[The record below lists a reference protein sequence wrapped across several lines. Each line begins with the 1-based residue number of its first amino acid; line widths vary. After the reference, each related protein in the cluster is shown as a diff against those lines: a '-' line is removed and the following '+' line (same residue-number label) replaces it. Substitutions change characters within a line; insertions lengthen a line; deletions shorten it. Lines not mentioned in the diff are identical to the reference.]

1 MLTKCF
7 LCKSNINGIPYR
19 CKYCGLTFCSEHRI
33 PENHSCSFDL
43 RIELNEV
50 IYEDAL
56 EFMDQKFTV
65 AKIYE
70 YVTKKELNK
79 AEAIKLL
86 NYFIEKSEKVDDRIN
101 SLRAFDLL
109 NLNNKEAYGILE
121 NSLLSDENPEVRKT
135 AVKVLIKIFPTKSK
149 TLLKWAINHDNKLNL

>member
-1 MLTKCF
+1 
-7 LCKSNINGIPYR
+7 
-19 CKYCGLTFCSEHRI
+19 
-33 PENHSCSFDL
+33 
-43 RIELNEV
+43 
-50 IYEDAL
+50 
-56 EFMDQKFTV
+56 MDQKLTV

-86 NYFIEKSEKVDDRIN
+86 NYFIEKSEIIDDRIN
-101 SLRAFDLL
+101 SLRAFELL

-135 AVKVLIKIFPTKSK
+135 AVKVLIKIFPIKSK
-149 TLLKWAINHDNKLNL
+149 ALLKWASNHDNQLSL